1 MRTLAILLA
10 LVTPAAA
17 ELAQPRPHAVV
28 EDAVVRLSDLFD
40 GAGPR
45 GQAVL
50 GPAPAPG
57 RRQVVEAAQL
67 HAIAL
72 SNGIA
77 WRPVGGAERVVIER
91 PGRSLPLVEVTER
104 LREALRLDD
113 GTDVELPGFVPPI
126 VPTGGQPRIAVEQA
140 AMEAAGGRFTAT
152 LTILAEGMP
161 TQRVA
166 LAGRVVQTV
175 PVVVAARRLAL
186 GEVVGPGDVRVER
199 IPASRLRPGAV
210 QRPDQVLGQAL
221 RRPAAA
227 DQPILV
233 ADVAAPV
240 AVERGATVT
249 MLYEAPGL
257 ALSAQ
262 GRAMEAGPRGATVPV
277 MNLSSRIGVEA
288 QVVGPGRVRVAAGT
302 AR

>member
-1 MRTLAILLA
+1 MLLA
-10 LVTPAAA
+10 FATPAAA

-45 GQAVL
+45 GAAVL

-72 SNGIA
+72 SNGVA
-77 WRPVGGAERVVIER
+77 WRPVGGAERVIIER
-91 PGRSLPLVEVTER
+91 PGRPLPLAEVAER

-113 GTDVELPGFVPPI
+113 GTDVELPGFAPPVVPA
-126 VPTGGQPRIAVEQA
+126 TGQPRIMVEQV
-140 AMEAAGGRFTAT
+140 AMEATGGRFTAT

-161 TQRVA
+161 TQRIA

-199 IPASRLRPGAV
+199 IAASRLRPGAV

-227 DQPILV
+227 DQPMLL

-277 MNLSSRIGVEA
+277 MNLSSRIVVEA
-288 QVVGPGRVRVAAGT
+288 QVVGPGRVRVAAG
-302 AR
+302 AVR